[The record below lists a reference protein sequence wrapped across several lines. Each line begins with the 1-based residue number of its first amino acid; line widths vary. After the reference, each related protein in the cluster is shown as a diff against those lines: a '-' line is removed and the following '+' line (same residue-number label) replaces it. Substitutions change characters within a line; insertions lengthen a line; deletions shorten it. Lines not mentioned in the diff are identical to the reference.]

1 MATNPFPISRPVK
14 GKKNTMN
21 RSMEGRV
28 ALVTGGSSGIGKAIA
43 KCFVEASVRVAILS
57 RNEEELAKAAREI
70 DASGECVMTIDADVT
85 DQQALRRGVRQIVE
99 RWGRLDVVVANA
111 GTNGVWAPIDELT
124 SDEWRS
130 TLDIN
135 LTGTFL
141 TIQAAEPELRK
152 RGGSVIVMSSV
163 NGTRMFSNAGASA
176 YASSKAGQVALAKM
190 LALELAKRRIRVN
203 AICPGAIDTPI
214 NDKTVMRDREEVEE
228 PVEFPEGEIP
238 LTDGKSGSPEQ
249 VATVAL
255 FLASDAASHVTGSVI
270 YVDGAQSLL
279 QG

>member
-1 MATNPFPISRPVK
+1 M
-14 GKKNTMN
+14 KN
-21 RSMEGRV
+21 SFEEKV

-43 KCFVEASVRVAILS
+43 KCFVNAGGRVAILS
-57 RNEEELAKAAREI
+57 RDAKELQKAAEEI
-70 DASGECVMTIDADVT
+70 DRDGEHVITIDADVT
-85 DQQALRRGVRQIVE
+85 DEQALRKGVHEIVA

-124 SDEWRS
+124 ADEWRS
-130 TLDIN
+130 TIDIN

-141 TIQAAEPELRK
+141 TIKAAEPELRK

-176 YASSKAGQVALAKM
+176 YASSKAGQVALTKM
-190 LALELAKRRIRVN
+190 LALELAKHRIRVN
-203 AICPGAIDTPI
+203 AICPGAIETPI
-214 NDKTVMRDREEVEE
+214 NDKTIMRDRDEAIE

-238 LTDGKSGSPEQ
+238 LTDGESGRPEQ
-249 VATVAL
+249 VGTVAL

>member
-1 MATNPFPISRPVK
+1 M
-14 GKKNTMN
+14 KN
-21 RSMEGRV
+21 SFEGTV

-43 KCFVEASVRVAILS
+43 KCFVDAGGRVAILS
-57 RNEEELAKAAREI
+57 RNAEELEEATSEI
-70 DASGECVMTIDADVT
+70 DSEGKRVFAIVADVT
-85 DQQALRRGVRQIVE
+85 DEKALRHGVAEIVE

-124 SDEWRS
+124 ADEWRS

-141 TIQAAEPELRK
+141 TIKAAESELRK

-163 NGTRMFSNAGASA
+163 NGTRMFSNGGASA
-176 YASSKAGQVALAKM
+176 YASSKAGQVALTKM
-190 LALELAKRRIRVN
+190 LALELAKHKIRVN
-203 AICPGAIDTPI
+203 AICPGAIETPI
-214 NDKTVMRDREEVEE
+214 NDKTVMRDRHEAMERVH
-228 PVEFPEGEIP
+228 FPDGEIP
-238 LTDGKSGSPEQ
+238 LTDGEPGTPEQ
-249 VATVAL
+249 VGTVAL